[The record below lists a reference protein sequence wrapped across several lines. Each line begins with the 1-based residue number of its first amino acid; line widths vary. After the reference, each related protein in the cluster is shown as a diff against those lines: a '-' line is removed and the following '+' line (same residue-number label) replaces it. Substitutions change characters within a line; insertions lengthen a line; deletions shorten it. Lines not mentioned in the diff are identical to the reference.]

1 MYEIMKD
8 NNGRFYILWYD
19 KKTRRI
25 SKTGNYGTFKAA
37 LKAAEGLRGDNNEIQ
52 IDG

>member
-8 NNGRFYILWYD
+8 NNGRFYILWYNV
-19 KKTRRI
+19 KTHRI

-37 LKAAEGLRGDNNEIQ
+37 LQAAEGLRGDNSEDNRR
-52 IDG
+52 

>member
-1 MYEIMKD
+1 MFEIMQTK
-8 NNGRFYILWYD
+8 NGRFYILWYD

-37 LKAAEGLRGDNNEIQ
+37 LKAAEGLRGDNSV
-52 IDG
+52 